1 MTNDKSRA
9 GAATAAMAAVL
20 LWAPLGS
27 AQEDESERAPQFEG
41 PLAEQLEEYWSTDR
55 KLPDLYYKR
64 YEKAGRVELGVHA
77 GALPSEPFHVYI
89 PLGGSVGYYWSE
101 SMGVEVG
108 GAGLLRTNTD
118 LSDFLEGELGDA
130 YAPDRV
136 GEDVYQWRAN
146 AVVKWSPL
154 YGKVALLQRKLS
166 HFDFNVAGGLGVM
179 GATRPAEDRLTS
191 QNAVLPEF
199 IFGAGFHFW
208 LTQDVAMRL
217 DLRSSL
223 NFGPRFLAA
232 GEEERT
238 GVNLQAPTSFTLGIS
253 YML

>member
-136 GEDVYQWRAN
+136 GEDVYQTTFARLLSDDPNAPRGRRAVGGDKPVGLVHYFYHPH
-146 AVVKWSPL
+146 AWKIAPVC
-154 YGKVALLQRKLS
+154 YLQDLFADPEVRGQGIGRKLIDTVY
-166 HFDFNVAGGLGVM
+166 H
-179 GATRPAEDRLTS
+179 
-191 QNAVLPEF
+191 
-199 IFGAGFHFW
+199 
-208 LTQDVAMRL
+208 
-217 DLRSSL
+217 
-223 NFGPRFLAA
+223 LAA
-232 GEEERT
+232 ARGAAN
-238 GVNLQAPTSFTLGIS
+238 V
-253 YML
+253 Y